1 MVQTLLWII
10 LGILIFDFVLESTL
24 NYLNAS
30 HLSEKLP
37 DKLRGIYD
45 EEKYKRSQKY
55 FKVNQKFDFL
65 TSTLSFLVLLAM
77 IYFGGF
83 AFIDKIARSFTDNPI
98 LVALIFF
105 GILGL
110 ASDILTTPFQ
120 LYSTFVIEDRFGF
133 NKTTPKTFILDKLKG
148 WLLGAV
154 IGGGLLSLI
163 IWLYHSTGDWFWIL
177 AFIVLVSFS
186 GLMTMFYASVILPLF
201 NKLTPLEEGELRQ
214 QIEKLADRVGFDL
227 KDIYVMDGS
236 KRSSKANA
244 FFSGLGSKKKIVL
257 FDTLI
262 SDHTTDELVAI
273 LAHEIGHYKK
283 KHTRINFG
291 LAIIQTAIMLS
302 VLSIFLDQDTQ
313 WPRYLANALGAKEA
327 GFHLGI
333 LAFGILYTP
342 LSMIL
347 GIAMNVVS
355 RHFEYSADRFAVQNY
370 GASPLQEALKRLS
383 VKHLSNLSP
392 HPAYVFVYYSHPPLL
407 NRLEAMETA
416 ENPENRFRAK

>member
-120 LYSTFVIEDRFGF
+120 LYSTFVIED
-133 NKTTPKTFILDKLKG
+133 
-148 WLLGAV
+148 
-154 IGGGLLSLI
+154 
-163 IWLYHSTGDWFWIL
+163 
-177 AFIVLVSFS
+177 
-186 GLMTMFYASVILPLF
+186 
-201 NKLTPLEEGELRQ
+201 
-214 QIEKLADRVGFDL
+214 
-227 KDIYVMDGS
+227 
-236 KRSSKANA
+236 
-244 FFSGLGSKKKIVL
+244 
-257 FDTLI
+257 
-262 SDHTTDELVAI
+262 
-273 LAHEIGHYKK
+273 
-283 KHTRINFG
+283 
-291 LAIIQTAIMLS
+291 
-302 VLSIFLDQDTQ
+302 
-313 WPRYLANALGAKEA
+313 
-327 GFHLGI
+327 
-333 LAFGILYTP
+333 
-342 LSMIL
+342 
-347 GIAMNVVS
+347 
-355 RHFEYSADRFAVQNY
+355 
-370 GASPLQEALKRLS
+370 
-383 VKHLSNLSP
+383 
-392 HPAYVFVYYSHPPLL
+392 
-407 NRLEAMETA
+407 
-416 ENPENRFRAK
+416 